1 MGRLSIC
8 LLCALTVSLSGC
20 GTPGPIT
27 TNETVERSDFWGK
40 TAPAGPS
47 TASQWLDDNPGVMY
61 AAVALVAVAGVVA
74 VTVFAIP
81 SLFGHF
87 F

>member
-1 MGRLSIC
+1 MSIC
-8 LLCALTVSLSGC
+8 LLFALAVSLSGC
-20 GTPGPIT
+20 GTPGAGHQT
-27 TNETVERSDFWGK
+27 AERSDFWGQS
-40 TAPAGPS
+40 APGGPAS
-47 TASQWLDDNPGVMY
+47 ASQWLDDNPGVMY